1 MEECRNFDPDVV
13 MTVGSDD
20 LISDSTLESLC
31 QRVSEGRMV
40 VGIKDMYIIDK
51 NDRTLNYWRGYSG
64 NREKETIGMAR
75 CYSKEILE
83 KIDFNLWKGH
93 QVNKG
98 LDRIATSVVSQ
109 YGNFPINSGAETA
122 VDMNGTG
129 YLFGHIGYLLE
140 EINGF
145 AVDIKTEENI
155 SKLSDYGVMTS
166 SSLESSINLLRESLG
181 DETVDELLVILG
193 DEFVEG

>member
-1 MEECRNFDPDVV
+1 M
-13 MTVGSDD
+13 
-20 LISDSTLESLC
+20 
-31 QRVSEGRMV
+31 
-40 VGIKDMYIIDK
+40 
-51 NDRTLNYWRGYSG
+51 
-64 NREKETIGMAR
+64 
-75 CYSKEILE
+75 
-83 KIDFNLWKGH
+83 
-93 QVNKG
+93 
-98 LDRIATSVVSQ
+98 VSQ